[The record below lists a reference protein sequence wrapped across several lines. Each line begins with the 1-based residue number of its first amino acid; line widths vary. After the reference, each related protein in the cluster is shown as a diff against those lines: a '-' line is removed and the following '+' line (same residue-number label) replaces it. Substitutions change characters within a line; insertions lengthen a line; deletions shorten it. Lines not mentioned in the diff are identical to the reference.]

1 MWQKI
6 SWNLSNFSLI
16 RRAVKRSPALKEA
29 YYSSR
34 SLLHRA
40 RLKASRRGSLAGG
53 EPAGLDPSKV
63 IWIFCLGRSGST
75 WVRAMLADLLPCKVW
90 EEPKVGQL
98 FGAFYE
104 KALPGQRASTNFV
117 LSDPTRRVWTR
128 ALRRFVLE
136 TASASHPSIRPSE
149 YLVVKEPDGAI
160 GAPLLMNALPES
172 RMVLLVRDPR
182 DVVASALDAA
192 KKGGWRYEDMDE
204 DKQKR
209 WERQAARG
217 FTPFVTA
224 TAKTCLTQIGAA
236 KRTFD
241 TYAGPKALVRYEDL
255 RVDPLGEM
263 RRLCSDLRLP
273 VKEESLA
280 RVVEKHSWEKVPYKE
295 KGSGKFYRK
304 AEPGGWSED
313 LTPRQIEI
321 VERITAPLIAEFYG
335 SEDAPATLRR

>member
-1 MWQKI
+1 M
-6 SWNLSNFSLI
+6 
-16 RRAVKRSPALKEA
+16 AKRSLLLKKA

-34 SLLHRA
+34 GLLHSA
-40 RLKASRRGSLAGG
+40 HLKASRRGSLAGG

-104 KALPGQRASTNFV
+104 KARPGQRASTNFV
-117 LSDPTRRVWTR
+117 LSDPTRPVWTR
-128 ALRRFVLE
+128 ALRGFVLE
-136 TASASHPSIRPSE
+136 TASASHPSIRPTE
-149 YLVVKEPDGAI
+149 YLVTKEPDGAI
-160 GAPLLMNALPES
+160 GAPLLMDALPES

-192 KKGGWRYEDMDE
+192 KKGGWRYEDMGE
-204 DKQKR
+204 DLQKR
-209 WERQAARG
+209 WERKAARG
-217 FTPFVTA
+217 FTPFVRA
-224 TAKTCLTQIGAA
+224 TANIYLRQIGAA

-241 TYAGPKALVRYEDL
+241 AYSGPKALVRYEDL

-263 RRLCSDLRLP
+263 RRLCSDLQLP
-273 VKEESLA
+273 VEEESLVG
-280 RVVEKHSWEKVPYKE
+280 VVEKHSWEKVPEKE
-295 KGSGKFYRK
+295 KGPGKFYRK

-313 LTPRQIEI
+313 LTPMQIEI
-321 VERITAPLIAEFYG
+321 VERITAPLIAAFYG
-335 SEDAPATLRR
+335 SDGGPASLRR

>member
-1 MWQKI
+1 M
-6 SWNLSNFSLI
+6 SNLSHI
-16 RRAVKRSPALKEA
+16 RRLVKRNLTLKKA
-29 YYSSR
+29 YYTSR

-40 RLKASRRGSLAGG
+40 RLKAPRRRSPAGG
-53 EPAGLDPSKV
+53 ELAGLDPSKV

-75 WVRAMLADLLPCKVW
+75 WVRAMLADLLQCRVW

-104 KALPGQRASTNFV
+104 KAHPGQRASTNFV
-117 LSDPTRRVWTR
+117 LGDPTRPVWTR

-149 YLVVKEPDGAI
+149 YLITKEPDGAI
-160 GAPLLMNALPES
+160 GAPLLIDALPES

-192 KKGGWRYEDMDE
+192 KKGGWRHEDMDE
-204 DKQKR
+204 HLQKR

-217 FTPFVTA
+217 FTPFVKA
-224 TAKTCLTQIGAA
+224 TANIYLRQIGAA

-241 TYAGPKALVRYEDL
+241 AYSGLKTLVRYEDL

-273 VKEESLA
+273 VKEESLV
-280 RVVEKHSWEKVPYKE
+280 RVVEKHSWEKMPEKE
-295 KGSGKFYRK
+295 KGPGKFYRK
-304 AEPGGWSED
+304 AEPGGWSQD
-313 LTPRQIEI
+313 LTPMQIEL

-335 SEDAPATLRR
+335 SDGTPVRLRH